1 MCTDGLSQTCAII
14 ASHTSAPAC
23 NRRFSAATAAAAEA
37 AAPAHTCHLSWWL
50 WPMQAHSLHQPHS
63 HSTPT
68 LQRLHCWAAIAH
80 GKAQIELKFELL
92 GSHIIRCRYW
102 AAMSLPAAAGR
113 PHHPLPIHWA
123 AILGGHIIR
132 CRCWAA
138 MSLPAAGRPPRVT
151 VSAQQGQVWGLMRS
165 CCWA

>member
-1 MCTDGLSQTCAII
+1 MPLQLYHNHVMFGLSQMRRLDSLSQTMLLIVQHKIWTTHKPRPLIYHKLNLCTDGLSQTCAII

-80 GKAQIELKFELL
+80 GKAQIEPKFALL
-92 GSHIIRCRYW
+92 GSH
-102 AAMSLPAAAGR
+102 
-113 PHHPLPIHWA
+113 
-123 AILGGHIIR
+123 
-132 CRCWAA
+132 
-138 MSLPAAGRPPRVT
+138 
-151 VSAQQGQVWGLMRS
+151 SAREGS
-165 CCWA
+165 D

>member
-1 MCTDGLSQTCAII
+1 MVSHKLVQSLPLTPLPPLATD
-14 ASHTSAPAC
+14 ASPLPPPQLLKPQLLHTHA
-23 NRRFSAATAAAAEA
+23 
-37 AAPAHTCHLSWWL
+37 CHLSWWL

-132 CRCWAA
+132 CRCWSA